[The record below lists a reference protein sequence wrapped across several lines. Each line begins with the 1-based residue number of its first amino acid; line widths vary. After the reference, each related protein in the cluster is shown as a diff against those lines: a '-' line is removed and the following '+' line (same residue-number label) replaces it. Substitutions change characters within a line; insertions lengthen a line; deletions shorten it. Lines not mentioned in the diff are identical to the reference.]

1 MDCRR
6 LYDPA
11 GRIEICGPRPAAGR
25 LRSRG
30 EAERRSHLT
39 VHQGVPLNGII
50 LCLFNRLWAVAPA
63 HPLLSSKVS
72 SRPFG
77 GYECLSAVL
86 GLLIGKARFS
96 SSQKLHGECS
106 GAAIRTGTSCWPLAS
121 LIPSATAARAKSPWN
136 LSSDQAGAPRGR
148 GGAKDR
154 TAAGAAQE
162 KRRGGGRHAPNNREP
177 PRWRRGGSAEIFV
190 RSEQLLHQYPNR
202 PSRRKPP
209 PSCHLVC
216 GTPH

>member
-1 MDCRR
+1 
-6 LYDPA
+6 
-11 GRIEICGPRPAAGR
+11 
-25 LRSRG
+25 
-30 EAERRSHLT
+30 
-39 VHQGVPLNGII
+39 GII

-121 LIPSATAARAKSPWN
+121 LIPSATPARANSPWT
-136 LSSDQAGAPRGR
+136 LSRDTPRVASRRAR
-148 GGAKDR
+148 GHAR
-154 TAAGAAQE
+154 NAAAAGHAKMRSA
-162 KRRGGGRHAPNNREP
+162 GRHAPHKREP

-190 RSEQLLHQYPNR
+190 RSEQLLHQ
-202 PSRRKPP
+202 
-209 PSCHLVC
+209 
-216 GTPH
+216 

>member
-136 LSSDQAGAPRGR
+136 LSSDTSRVASRRARCH
-148 GGAKDR
+148 DR
-154 TAAGAAQE
+154 NAAAAGHA
-162 KRRGGGRHAPNNREP
+162 KRRSAARQPPHKGDP

-190 RSEQLLHQYPNR
+190 RPEHLLPQ
-202 PSRRKPP
+202 
-209 PSCHLVC
+209 
-216 GTPH
+216 